1 MKLKKLAIAGL
12 LLGTMAFAVGC
23 DDLGFDQGELLYNNR
38 FEVIQH
44 LEFVYEVRDRE
55 TGVHYLVEYGGDS
68 FCPLY
73 DKDGKVKITQAN
85 EKYVK
90 SVDNEKED

>member
-12 LLGTMAFAVGC
+12 LLGTMVFAVGC
-23 DDLGFDQGELLYNNR
+23 TDGFDQGELLYNDR

-44 LEFVYEVRDRE
+44 LEYVYEVRDRE
-55 TGVHYLVEYGGDS
+55 TGVHYLADYGTNA

-73 DKDGKVKITQAN
+73 DKDGKVKITQVN
-85 EKYVK
+85 EKYIK
-90 SVDNEKED
+90 RVDHEDED